1 MTVRFVA
8 ILAVAH
14 AVSIAY
20 GRPAACA
27 VTAPTTGAASLLLDP
42 LSLSHGMGVQPIISS
57 EFSSLQKYLD
67 TAPQNWLKPRRC
79 VDDTCSD
86 DVGRC
91 VSNSVDCSR

>member
-14 AVSIAY
+14 AVSIAC

-42 LSLSHGMGVQPIISS
+42 LSLSHGMGGAADHLVRIFLFTEIPRYS
-57 EFSSLQKYLD
+57 
-67 TAPQNWLKPRRC
+67 TAE
-79 VDDTCSD
+79 VA
-86 DVGRC
+86 
-91 VSNSVDCSR
+91 